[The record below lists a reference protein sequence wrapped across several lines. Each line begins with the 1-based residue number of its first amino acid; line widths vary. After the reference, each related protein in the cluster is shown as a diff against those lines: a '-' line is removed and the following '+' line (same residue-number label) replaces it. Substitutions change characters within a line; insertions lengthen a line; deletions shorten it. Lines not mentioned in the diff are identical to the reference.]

1 MLRRNGKFLNI
12 SSLYG
17 SEREFISERENVL
30 VKWYIVF
37 CSFDDQI
44 NLVLGVENGSSLK
57 NLSRK
62 IFVEFHGHRSFLF
75 FSGYVSLEVSIFSQY
90 QSSF

>member
-1 MLRRNGKFLNI
+1 MLRRNGKFLNF

-17 SEREFISERENVL
+17 SEREFISERENVQ
-30 VKWYIVF
+30 VEWYIVF